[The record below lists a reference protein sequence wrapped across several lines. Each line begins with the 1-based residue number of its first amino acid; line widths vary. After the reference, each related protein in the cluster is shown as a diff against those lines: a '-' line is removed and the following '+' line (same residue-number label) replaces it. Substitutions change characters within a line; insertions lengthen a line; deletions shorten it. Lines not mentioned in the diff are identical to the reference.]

1 MKSPKILVLYYS
13 MYGHVYEM
21 AQKVKE
27 GVEAAGGTA
36 VLKRVAELVPERFL
50 DDYAK
55 QAAERQKDVPVA
67 DPRADL
73 QGIDGVILGVPTR
86 FGNMPSQMKN
96 FWDQTGGDWMKGT
109 LVGKPAA
116 VFTSAATQHGGQE
129 STILTTHTVLLH
141 HGCVIVG
148 MPAFVTPAQNEL
160 EHVVG
165 GSPYGAG
172 TVTGGRGERFPSE
185 AEQGMARDFGAHLT
199 RLAEK
204 LMD

>member
-13 MYGHVYEM
+13 MYGHIYQM

-27 GVEAAGGTA
+27 GIEAAGGT
-36 VLKRVAELVPERFL
+36 VILKRVAELVPEQFL

-55 QAAERQKDVPVA
+55 QAAALQKDVPVA

-73 QGIDGVILGVPTR
+73 KGIDGVVLGVPTR

-116 VFTSAATQHGGQE
+116 VFTSTATQHGGQE
-129 STILTTHTVLLH
+129 STILSTHTLLLH
-141 HGCVIVG
+141 HGCVLVG
-148 MPAFVTPAQNEL
+148 MPYSIQAQTTMDGL
-160 EHVVG
+160 EG

-172 TVTGGRGERFPSE
+172 TITGGKGERFPSGL
-185 AEQGMARDFGAHLT
+185 EQGMARDFGAHFSSIAAK
-199 RLAEK
+199 LAE
-204 LMD
+204 

>member
-1 MKSPKILVLYYS
+1 MKSPKILILYYS
-13 MYGHVYEM
+13 MYGHSYEM
-21 AQKVKE
+21 ALMVKE
-27 GVEAAGGTA
+27 GVESAGGEA
-36 VLKRVAELVPERFL
+36 ILKKVAELVPEQFL

-86 FGNMPSQMKN
+86 FGNMSSQMKN

-116 VFTSAATQHGGQE
+116 VFTSTATQHGGQE
-129 STILTTHTVLLH
+129 STLLATHTVLLH

-148 MPAFVTPAQNEL
+148 MPYAIQAQTTMDGL
-160 EHVVG
+160 EG

-172 TVTGGRGERFPSE
+172 TITGGKGERFPSGLE
-185 AEQGMARDFGAHLT
+185 RGMARDFGAHLT
-199 RLAEK
+199 RIAAK